1 MKQRMHEEQ
10 LRQKEQE
17 LQARE
22 IDLLERE
29 LHFMIKQQTPTPI
42 KRKGKFKR
50 SRLKLLK
57 KEPGSNISF
66 PSDFRHTITVQHTL
80 DHKAIAGVISPHSP
94 PGSPAITRLRAIALP
109 ADGVKGKTWGP
120 STCHQRERGQI
131 TMLRPAPNRSAIWSK
146 SAPNLDKTRN
156 TVLSRPP
163 HDIGNT
169 SPIDSNKSSGLQML
183 INKMSAL
190 TTLSEFKRFG
200 STLRNNSF
208 PTNNASLIPKPG
220 LGQNE
225 RLSRSIG
232 NITESNYDTVFSTE
246 SFVIARGVSNS
257 VHFGEEYADVNDNH
271 DDTQQLLR

>member
-1 MKQRMHEEQ
+1 MQDDWRQEIEEVLLELRRKEKAFKSYEEELRCREEDLNKAQLQQRMHEEQ

-17 LQARE
+17 LHARE

-57 KEPGSNISF
+57 KEPGSISF

-80 DHKAIAGVISPHSP
+80 DPKGISGVISPNSP

-131 TMLRPAPNRSAIWSK
+131 TMLRPTPNRGAIWSK

-156 TVLSRPP
+156 VLSRPP

-169 SPIDSNKSSGLQML
+169 SPTDSNKSSGLQCF
-183 INKMSAL
+183 INKVSAL
-190 TTLSEFKRFG
+190 TPLSEWKRFG
-200 STLRNNSF
+200 STPRNNSF
-208 PTNNASLIPKPG
+208 PTNNASLIPKSG
-220 LGQNE
+220 LGKK
-225 RLSRSIG
+225 
-232 NITESNYDTVFSTE
+232 
-246 SFVIARGVSNS
+246 
-257 VHFGEEYADVNDNH
+257 
-271 DDTQQLLR
+271 